1 MILSLIGLLYS
12 SENKQTIATLNSM
25 GHSFFFLIGTIY
37 FEVFIECVTILL
49 LLYVLFFGY
58 ETYGILAAQPGI
70 EPASPALEDEVLTTG
85 PPGLSHNMTLTNIML
100 GAGGETDTQR
110 TTVKISIYIKF
121 KKQAKQNWNLGVLA

>member
-1 MILSLIGLLYS
+1 
-12 SENKQTIATLNSM
+12 M
-25 GHSFFFLIGTIY
+25 GHSFFFLTGTIY
-37 FEVFIECVTILL
+37 FEVFIEFVTILL

-85 PPGLSHNMTLTNIML
+85 PPGLSHNMTLTNTML
-100 GAGGETDTQR
+100 GAGGEMDTQR